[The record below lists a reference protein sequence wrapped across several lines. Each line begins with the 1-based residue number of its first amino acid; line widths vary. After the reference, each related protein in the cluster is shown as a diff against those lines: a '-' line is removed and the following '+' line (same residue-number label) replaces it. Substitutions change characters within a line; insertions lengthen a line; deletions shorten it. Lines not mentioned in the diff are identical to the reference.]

1 VDSIRPARVGLV
13 VGQLSTGGAEGQLLQ
28 ASRGLDRRQFEP
40 VVYCL
45 STQVH
50 PIGPLLQHEGVTLRV
65 APRPGM
71 ARVRW
76 LAGQMTADRID
87 LVHAWLYIAN
97 ALAWSATRLT
107 RQRPLVTSARNCKV
121 QSRVSQ
127 VANCLAFR
135 GSRAIVANSHDV
147 ANYIVRH
154 YRAPRDRIHVVYNGI
169 DIERFCPGPQADQA
183 AALIVTVGR
192 LVGQK
197 NHVLFLRAAAALA
210 QQGVAVRFAIVGDGP
225 LRATL
230 EATARSLGIG
240 ERVEFLGERSD
251 VESVLRGASQFWLTS
266 RWEGMPN
273 VVLEAMASGVPVLA
287 TDVGGVRE
295 LIRAGVDGFV
305 LPPDD
310 AMGFAHHAHALLA
323 NPPRLGEFKL
333 AARARAEAFATP
345 RMVAALARLYEGV
358 LDQGS

>member
-1 VDSIRPARVGLV
+1 VRVGLV

-28 ASRGLDRRQFEP
+28 ASRGLDRRRFEP
-40 VVYCL
+40 IVYCL
-45 STQVH
+45 SAQVH
-50 PIGPLLQHEGVTLRV
+50 PIGPLLQREGVTLRV

-71 ARVRW
+71 GRVRW
-76 LAGQMTADRID
+76 LAGQMAADRID

-97 ALAWSATRLT
+97 ALAWSATRLAK
-107 RQRPLVTSARNCKV
+107 RRPLVTSARNCKV
-121 QSRVSQ
+121 QGRVSQ

-135 GSRAIVANSHDV
+135 GSRAIVVNSHDV

-154 YRAPRDRIHVVYNGI
+154 YRAPRDRIRVVYNGI
-169 DIERFCPGPQADQA
+169 DIERFRPGPLAREA
-183 AALIVTVGR
+183 GPIVTVGR

-197 NHVLFLRAAAALA
+197 NHDLFLRAAAALA
-210 QQGVAVRFAIVGDGP
+210 QQGTAVRFAIAGDGP

-230 EATARSLGIG
+230 ETTARRLGIG
-240 ERVEFLGERSD
+240 EQVEFLGERSD
-251 VESVLRGASQFWLTS
+251 IENVLRGASQFWLTS

-295 LIRAGVDGFV
+295 LIRDGVDGFV

-310 AMGFAHHAHALLA
+310 AVAFARHAHALLA
-323 NPPRLGEFKL
+323 DPARLNAFKS
-333 AARARAEAFATP
+333 AARAGAESFATP
-345 RMVAALARLYEGV
+345 RMVAALARLYEEV
-358 LDQGS
+358 LNQGN

>member
-1 VDSIRPARVGLV
+1 V

-28 ASRGLDRRQFEP
+28 ASRGLDRRRFEP
-40 VVYCL
+40 TVYCL
-45 STQVH
+45 SKEVQ
-50 PIGPLLQHEGVTLRV
+50 PIGALLQREGVTLRV
-65 APRPGM
+65 APSPGL

-76 LAGQMTADRID
+76 LAAQLTSDRID

-97 ALAWSATRLT
+97 ALAWSATRLI
-107 RQRPLVTSARNCKV
+107 RRRPLVTSARNCKV
-121 QSRVSQ
+121 QGRVSQ

-135 GSRAIVANSHDV
+135 GSRAIVVNSHDV
-147 ANYIVRH
+147 ATYIVRH
-154 YRAPRDRIHVVYNGI
+154 YRAPRDRIRLVYNGI
-169 DIERFCPGPQADQA
+169 DIERFRPGPRAGEA
-183 AALIVTVGR
+183 PGPIVTVGR

-197 NHVLFLRAAAALA
+197 NHALFLRAAAALT
-210 QQGVAVRFAIVGDGP
+210 QQETAIRFAIVGDGP

-230 EATARSLGIG
+230 EAAARNLGI
-240 ERVEFLGERSD
+240 EKRVDFLGERSD
-251 VESVLRGASQFWLTS
+251 IDHVLRDASQFWLTS

-295 LIRAGVDGFV
+295 LVRDGVDGFV

-310 AMGFAHHAHALLA
+310 FAGFARQAHALLA
-323 NPPRLGEFKL
+323 DPARLNEFKV

-345 RMVAALARLYEGV
+345 RMVDALARLYDEV
-358 LDQGS
+358 LAQGS

>member
-1 VDSIRPARVGLV
+1 VDSIQPARIGLV

-28 ASRGLDRRQFEP
+28 ASRGLDRRRFAP
-40 VVYCL
+40 TVYCL
-45 STQVH
+45 SAQVD
-50 PIGPLLQHEGVTLRV
+50 PIGPLLQREGVTLRV
-65 APRPGM
+65 APRSGM

-76 LAGQMTADRID
+76 LAGQMAADQID

-107 RQRPLVTSARNCKV
+107 KRRPLVTSARNCKV
-121 QSRVSQ
+121 QGRVSQ

-147 ANYIVRH
+147 ADYIVRH
-154 YRAPRDRIHVVYNGI
+154 YRAPRDRIRVVYNGI
-169 DIERFCPGPQADQA
+169 DIERFRPRPQAGEA
-183 AALIVTVGR
+183 AGPIVTVGR

-197 NHVLFLRAAAALA
+197 NHALFLRAAAVLA
-210 QQGVAVRFAIVGDGP
+210 QQGAAVRFAIVGDGP
-225 LRATL
+225 LRASL
-230 EATARSLGIG
+230 EAAARSLGIAG
-240 ERVEFLGERSD
+240 RVEFLGERSD
-251 VESVLRGASQFWLTS
+251 IENVLRGASQFWLTS

-295 LIRAGVDGFV
+295 LIRDGVDGFV

-310 AMGFAHHAHALLA
+310 AAAFARHARALLDDPA
-323 NPPRLGEFKL
+323 RLSAFKA

-345 RMVAALARLYEGV
+345 QMVAALARLYEEV
-358 LDQGS
+358 LNQGN

>member
-1 VDSIRPARVGLV
+1 MVSIQPVRVGLV

-28 ASRGLDRRQFEP
+28 ASRGLDRRRFVP
-40 VVYCL
+40 TVYCL
-45 STQVH
+45 SRQVH
-50 PIGPLLQHEGVTLRV
+50 PIGPLLQREGVTLRV
-65 APRPGM
+65 APRPGL

-76 LAGQMTADRID
+76 LAGQMAADRID

-97 ALAWSATRLT
+97 ALAWSATRLMKRRT
-107 RQRPLVTSARNCKV
+107 LVTSARNCKV

-135 GSRAIVANSHDV
+135 GSRAIVVNSHDV

-154 YRAPRDRIHVVYNGI
+154 YRAPRDRIRVVYNGI
-169 DIERFCPGPQADQA
+169 DIDRFHPVGVAGEAPGP
-183 AALIVTVGR
+183 IVTVGR

-197 NHVLFLRAAAALA
+197 NHDLFLRAAAALA
-210 QQGVAVRFAIVGDGP
+210 QQATAVRFTLVGDGP

-230 EATARSLGIG
+230 EATAHSLGIG
-240 ERVEFLGERSD
+240 ERVEFLGERGD
-251 VESVLRGASQFWLTS
+251 IENVLRGASQFWLTS

-295 LIRAGVDGFV
+295 LIRDGVDGFV
-305 LPPDD
+305 LPADD
-310 AMGFAHHAHALLA
+310 AVGFARQAHLLLGDHV
-323 NPPRLGEFKL
+323 RLAAFKA
-333 AARARAEAFATP
+333 AARARAELFATP
-345 RMVAALARLYEGV
+345 RMVEALACLYEEV
-358 LDQGS
+358 LDQKQ